1 MSGSSSHSRSPSR
14 RNWKEFRE
22 RFDHK
27 RIRSLK
33 KTSQDTI
40 VHDEDSSTRQSTSTS
55 KGSHKFYPTHR
66 YEDHGFSRLST
77 RYQPPSTS
85 TLRKESKE
93 RIIDECGTRNYHRI
107 GPLQTASQ
115 NDSSHADKSAHWT
128 QQSNRECNNSTSIE
142 IQRDCNHQ
150 QFNDYRV
157 VYASFVKVTND
168 PRDWYHNTA
177 HVQWTTCTTTQYSSS
192 FVFYTNGSS
201 NHNVRLH
208 NLRSNA
214 GKPRGRDSKG

>member
-93 RIIDECGTRNYHRI
+93 RIMMNVAPETTIKFVHYRLRLKMIHLTR
-107 GPLQTASQ
+107 TSQ
-115 NDSSHADKSAHWT
+115 HTGLNKVT
-128 QQSNRECNNSTSIE
+128 ENVI
-142 IQRDCNHQ
+142 IQRQ
-150 QFNDYRV
+150 
-157 VYASFVKVTND
+157 
-168 PRDWYHNTA
+168 
-177 HVQWTTCTTTQYSSS
+177 
-192 FVFYTNGSS
+192 
-201 NHNVRLH
+201 
-208 NLRSNA
+208 
-214 GKPRGRDSKG
+214 